1 MAKVLVSGLVWVS
14 VLSGNAVVWFWAAVI
29 TSLASNLKKGLV
41 AFSSAMVEG
50 AVGLFSAVNF
60 CAFFRRSVIDCRFA
74 DNADCR
80 KKRKTAFAVKLVWL
94 VCVAVLFGST
104 ARANLKLFSVYS
116 VLRYYRAVLFRAK
129 SFAFA
134 PRAAEQSSA
143 TAAK

>member
-60 CAFFRRSVIDCRFA
+60 CAFFRRSAKVFAAILYLAAVAEDCSAARR
-74 DNADCR
+74 R
-80 KKRKTAFAVKLVWL
+80 KCKTL
-94 VCVAVLFGST
+94 C
-104 ARANLKLFSVYS
+104 ND
-116 VLRYYRAVLFRAK
+116 
-129 SFAFA
+129 
-134 PRAAEQSSA
+134 
-143 TAAK
+143 